1 MTYHSCNHK
10 KFGVIE
16 KLSMI
21 WNKESTICAS
31 WKQEDREG
39 KRFSLGPY
47 VPVGTKRRGNV
58 GREIFVVPLIL
69 TRVSSFGT
77 CLTTL
82 SRSSSVK
89 VTRTQF
95 SSSVGRGSFPSLV
108 TQGCSY
114 NMVISYQ
121 YYYKNDINS
130 SVIKIMVYLHN
141 NIQNHKYY
149 WNKLVMLY
157 LFSQISP

>member
-1 MTYHSCNHK
+1 MP
-10 KFGVIE
+10 VD
-16 KLSMI
+16 
-21 WNKESTICAS
+21 NKRI
-31 WKQEDREG
+31 G
-39 KRFSLGPY
+39 KVRDFQWGLMFPW
-47 VPVGTKRRGNV
+47 GTKRRVNV
-58 GREIFVVPLIL
+58 QRDIFVVPLIL

-114 NMVISYQ
+114 NMVISHQ

-157 LFSQISP
+157 LFSQIHVSP

>member
-1 MTYHSCNHK
+1 MP
-10 KFGVIE
+10 VD
-16 KLSMI
+16 
-21 WNKESTICAS
+21 NKRI
-31 WKQEDREG
+31 G
-39 KRFSLGPY
+39 KVRDFQRGLMFPW
-47 VPVGTKRRGNV
+47 GTKRRVNV
-58 GREIFVVPLIL
+58 QREIFVVPLIL

-114 NMVISYQ
+114 NMVISHQ

-130 SVIKIMVYLHN
+130 SVIKIMVYIYLHN
-141 NIQNHKYY
+141 NVQNHKYY

>member
-1 MTYHSCNHK
+1 MP
-10 KFGVIE
+10 VD
-16 KLSMI
+16 
-21 WNKESTICAS
+21 NKRI
-31 WKQEDREG
+31 G
-39 KRFSLGPY
+39 KVRDFQWGLMFPW
-47 VPVGTKRRGNV
+47 GTKRRVNV
-58 GREIFVVPLIL
+58 QREIFVVPLIL

-121 YYYKNDINS
+121 YYYKNWYQFVSYKNYGI
-130 SVIKIMVYLHN
+130 YLHN
-141 NIQNHKYY
+141 NVQNHKYY